1 MQQIGWIFRHNLR
14 SLTQSKAKLIMI
26 IGLPILS
33 ILIYFLSYGA
43 QSGTTALKIGLVNED
58 PGVYTSQ
65 MVTWMKEDSDSV
77 KSVSKAD
84 GYKKL
89 TGGQLDALVIFEK
102 GSEKSIAALD
112 PQHIKVKSMQGD
124 TVNKAVKRTVD
135 ASLGNMMTMI
145 KASEKGG
152 QDFSTYAKT
161 FDHAQISVTQKTT
174 SNQQDVV
181 LMMSMQILGF
191 LCMMLLY
198 AAGNLG
204 ELILQEKEDGTFYR
218 LMSTPL
224 SSKAYLFGNALF
236 SLAVVVTEVI
246 ICLTAMRF
254 VFRIDPGVSYFALF
268 GVLFVFSIMA
278 VLLSLALG
286 FTATSRKSVSGLQ
299 MILFTLTSLLS
310 GALIPVQI
318 MPAFMQKIAEF
329 LPQYWVMNAIT
340 TLQENGNWS
349 SISLNIAIILGY
361 ALLFFCIAS
370 YKFTKNNRV
379 NSFV

>member
-1 MQQIGWIFRHNLR
+1 MQQIGWIFRHNLK
-14 SLTQSKAKLIMI
+14 SLTQNKAKLLVI

-43 QSGTTALKIGLVNED
+43 QSETTTLKVGLVNED
-58 PGVYTSQ
+58 PGVYTTQ
-65 MVTWMKEDSDSV
+65 MVTWMKQDNDSIQ
-77 KSVSKAD
+77 SVSKAS
-84 GYKKL
+84 GNKKL

-102 GSEKSIAALD
+102 GSEDSIAALN

-124 TVNKAVKRTVD
+124 AVNNTVKRTVD
-135 ASLGNMMTMI
+135 ASLSNIMTMI
-145 KASEKGG
+145 QASEKGG
-152 QDFSTYAKT
+152 QDFSKYVTT
-161 FDHAQISVTQKTT
+161 FDQSKVSVTQKTT
-174 SNQQDVV
+174 SNQQDIV
-181 LMMSMQILGF
+181 LMMSTQILGF

-236 SLAVVVTEVI
+236 ALAVVVTEI
-246 ICLTAMRF
+246 TICLMAMRF
-254 VFRIDPGVSYFALF
+254 AFKIDPGVSYFALF
-268 GVLFVFSIMA
+268 GVLFVFAIMA

-340 TLQENGNWS
+340 TLQDNGNLA

-379 NSFV
+379 SSFI

>member
-1 MQQIGWIFRHNLR
+1 MQQIGWIFRHNFK
-14 SLTQSKAKLIMI
+14 SITQSKGKLLMI

-33 ILIYFLSYGA
+33 ILIYFVSYGA
-43 QSGTTALKIGLVNED
+43 QSGTTMLKIGLVNED

-65 MVTWMKEDSDSV
+65 MVMWMKEDSDSV
-77 KSVSKAD
+77 QSVSKAAGD
-84 GYKKL
+84 KKL

-112 PQHIKVKSMQGD
+112 PQHITVKSMQGD
-124 TVNKAVKRTVD
+124 TVNKTVKATVN
-135 ASLGNMMTMI
+135 ASLTNIMSMI
-145 KASEKGG
+145 QASEKGG
-152 QDFSTYAKT
+152 QDFAKYAST
-161 FDHAQISVTQKTT
+161 FDHSKISVTQKTS

-181 LMMSMQILGF
+181 LMMSTQILGF

-236 SLAVVVTEVI
+236 SLAVVVTEVV

-254 VFRIDPGVSYFALF
+254 VFGIDPGVSYLALF
-268 GVLFVFSIMA
+268 GILFVFSVMA

-310 GALIPVQI
+310 GALIPVEI
-318 MPAFMQKIAEF
+318 MPAFMQKVAEF

-340 TLQENGNWS
+340 TLQQNGGLA

>member
-1 MQQIGWIFRHNLR
+1 MQQVGWIFRHNLK
-14 SLTQSKAKLIMI
+14 SLTQSKAKLLMI

-43 QSGTTALKIGLVNED
+43 QSDTSGLKIGLVNQD
-58 PGVYTSQ
+58 QGVYTTQ
-65 MVTWMKEDSDSV
+65 LVDWMKDANTQAT
-77 KSVSKAD
+77 SVSLKD
-84 GYKKL
+84 GNEKL
-89 TGGQLDALVIFEK
+89 TSGSLDALVILGK
-102 GSEKSIAALD
+102 GSEKSIAVLD
-112 PQHIKVKSMQGD
+112 PQHITVKSIQGD
-124 TVNKAVKRTVD
+124 TVNNAVKSAVN
-135 ASLGNMMTMI
+135 ASLTNMMTMI
-145 KASEKGG
+145 KASNDGG
-152 QDFSTYAKT
+152 HSFSKYAKT
-161 FDHAQISVTQKTT
+161 FDTSKITITQKTT

-224 SSKAYLFGNALF
+224 SSKVYLLGNALF
-236 SLAVVVTEVI
+236 SLAVVVTEIV
-246 ICLTAMRF
+246 ICLVAMRF
-254 VFRIDPGVSYFALF
+254 AFGIDPGVSYFALF
-268 GVLFVFSIMA
+268 GILFIFAVMA

-310 GALIPVQI
+310 GALIPVAI
-318 MPAFMQKIAEF
+318 MPNFMQKLAEF
-329 LPQYWVMNAIT
+329 MPQYWVMDAIT
-340 TLQENGNWS
+340 TLQQNGNLA
-349 SISLNIAIILGY
+349 SISLNIAILLGY

-370 YKFTKNNRV
+370 YKFTKNARV

>member
-1 MQQIGWIFRHNLR
+1 
-14 SLTQSKAKLIMI
+14 
-26 IGLPILS
+26 
-33 ILIYFLSYGA
+33 
-43 QSGTTALKIGLVNED
+43 
-58 PGVYTSQ
+58 
-65 MVTWMKEDSDSV
+65 
-77 KSVSKAD
+77 
-84 GYKKL
+84 
-89 TGGQLDALVIFEK
+89 
-102 GSEKSIAALD
+102 
-112 PQHIKVKSMQGD
+112 
-124 TVNKAVKRTVD
+124 
-135 ASLGNMMTMI
+135 
-145 KASEKGG
+145 
-152 QDFSTYAKT
+152 
-161 FDHAQISVTQKTT
+161 
-174 SNQQDVV
+174 
-181 LMMSMQILGF
+181 
-191 LCMMLLY
+191 MMLLY

-236 SLAVVVTEVI
+236 SLAVVVTEVV

-254 VFRIDPGVSYFALF
+254 VFGIDPGVSYLALF
-268 GVLFVFSIMA
+268 GILFVFSVMA

-310 GALIPVQI
+310 GALIPVEI
-318 MPAFMQKIAEF
+318 MPAFMQKVAEF

-340 TLQENGNWS
+340 TLQQNGGLA

>member
-84 GYKKL
+84 GDKKL

-145 KASEKGG
+145 EASEKGG
-152 QDFSTYAKT
+152 QDFSTYAKI
-161 FDHAQISVTQKTT
+161 FDHSQISVTQKTT

-340 TLQENGNWS
+340 TLQENGNLS